1 MLNFGITS
9 YEYKVINSKNITDEE
24 LKLLKNFDKNLER
37 K

>member
-1 MLNFGITS
+1 MFNFGITS

-24 LKLLKNFDKNLER
+24 LKSLKNLER